1 MEEDMTWRIDQ
12 GDCRELLRAMP
23 DESFTACLTDPP
35 YGLSFMGKNWDH
47 GVPGVAYW
55 AEVLR
60 VLRPGAVLMA
70 FGGTRTHHRL
80 MVAIE
85 DAGFEIFDMM
95 MWLYGQ
101 GFPKSTDISK
111 QLDKEE
117 RSRWLKIAKAVD
129 NLTDTSILEAW
140 KEYLETAK
148 SVGLR
153 FAKNATGIGTST
165 PENAFAPEPVML
177 SVSPEK
183 SYASAILAELRLSE
197 AHPMYAVAKTT
208 VLRDVAANAQQNPAR
223 SAGSQPPSARAKP
236 MLTGIALCDV
246 KELASESMAG
256 KLKGGEALRIWLG
269 KNKSSRQRDISALC
283 AALTDDLK
291 LTILSQSKTFRSL
304 DTIQRTDFV
313 SATSVTITESIAEC
327 LISFTADMLRNEAI
341 NKAAGA
347 EREVV
352 GTKLDQPGYSLAD
365 HGQTNE
371 VYGNLHSPVAEC
383 SVTSSATPDA
393 ETWQGYGTALKPAW
407 EPIVLARKP
416 RLATYAATAVEHGS
430 GALWIDGGRVGT
442 TVETWPASRSYAPG
456 QLQPGGKGK
465 TQATGAM
472 PNGRW
477 PANLLL
483 SHSPGCVRRGER
495 RVKSDRNTQR
505 NPERPSNPYH
515 LTAPG
520 FDNSAPVA
528 PWGYADADGLE
539 TIADWDCVPD
549 CAVRLLGEQS
559 GVRPGFRDQVAIDS
573 GHTSMFGLGYNKGR
587 GFNDTGTAARFFKN
601 FDPPTRFCYL
611 AKASR
616 AERDAGLSDGE
627 RCVHPCVKPL
637 AVTRY
642 LAALLLPPKS
652 YLDDAVLLVPF
663 CGVGSEIIGA
673 LRAGWRH
680 VVGIEL
686 SEEYAE
692 MARRRIVA
700 DSPLWNHN
708 GG

>member
-1 MEEDMTWRIDQ
+1 MTWRIDQ
-12 GDCRELLRAMP
+12 GDCRELMADMS

-35 YGLSFMGKNWDH
+35 YGLSFMGKDWDH

-60 VLRPGAVLMA
+60 VLKPGAVLMA

-85 DAGFEIFDMM
+85 DAGFEIFDCM
-95 MWLYGQ
+95 MWLQGQ

-111 QLDKEE
+111 RIDKE
-117 RSRWLKIAKAVD
+117 
-129 NLTDTSILEAW
+129 
-140 KEYLETAK
+140 
-148 SVGLR
+148 
-153 FAKNATGIGTST
+153 
-165 PENAFAPEPVML
+165 
-177 SVSPEK
+177 
-183 SYASAILAELRLSE
+183 
-197 AHPMYAVAKTT
+197 
-208 VLRDVAANAQQNPAR
+208 
-223 SAGSQPPSARAKP
+223 
-236 MLTGIALCDV
+236 
-246 KELASESMAG
+246 
-256 KLKGGEALRIWLG
+256 
-269 KNKSSRQRDISALC
+269 
-283 AALTDDLK
+283 
-291 LTILSQSKTFRSL
+291 
-304 DTIQRTDFV
+304 
-313 SATSVTITESIAEC
+313 
-327 LISFTADMLRNEAI
+327 
-341 NKAAGA
+341 AGA

-383 SVTSSATPDA
+383 SVTSPATPDA

-416 RLATYAATAVEHGS
+416 RVTTYAATALEHGS
-430 GALWIDGGRVGT
+430 GAFNIDEGRVGT
-442 TVETWPASRSYAPG
+442 EATLRTN
-456 QLQPGGKGK
+456 GK
-465 TQATGAM
+465 TAIWAAGGMNSAQGGSTQ
-472 PNGRW
+472 GRW

-495 RVKSDRNTQR
+495 RVRGSPHLGQN
-505 NPERPSNPYH
+505 NPE
-515 LTAPG
+515 LTKQYGGGSFGGGKVTPG
-520 FDNSAPVA
+520 G
-528 PWGYADADGLE
+528 GYADADGLE
-539 TIADWDCVPD
+539 TIADWDCVPE

-559 GVRPGFRDQVAIDS
+559 GERKGFRGFKPGAERQASKGKGGYHGNFPDTLTTR
-573 GHTSMFGLGYNKGR
+573 GH
-587 GFNDTGTAARFFKN
+587 NDTGTAARFFKN
-601 FDPPTRFCYL
+601 FDPPMRFVYS

-616 AERDAGLSDGE
+616 AERDAGLEGMPLHGGHLASPEGGGGGWAKDSAKNPNIP
-627 RCVHPCVKPL
+627 RRNSHPTVKPL

-642 LAALLLPPKS
+642 LATLLLPPES

-663 CGVGSEIIGA
+663 CGVGSEMIGA

-686 SEEYAE
+686 SETYAA